1 MSNSKDAVRKILD
14 AVKADK
20 RTSLTAPEG
29 KLVCD
34 AYGIPVP
41 KEGVA
46 KSAAEAAK
54 IATDMGFPVVMKIVS
69 PDILHKTEAGGVMVG
84 VKTAADAEKNYAT
97 ILANAKKYKAD
108 AKIEGIQV
116 QQMLLGGQEVIIG
129 AVTDGSFGKLVAFGL
144 GGVLVEVLKDITF
157 RLAPATKEDAL
168 SMLDG
173 IQAHEMLKGVRGS
186 DPANRDAIADII
198 VNVSKLITDFPEIAE
213 MDLNPVFA
221 TKSNAIAADVR
232 IVVDFE
238 PKPPR
243 PRPNHD
249 DIVRQMNRIM
259 KPKSVAVI
267 GASAE
272 NGKIGNSVMKNLI
285 NGGYKGEIYPIHPKA
300 DEIMGKKV
308 YKSVKDVPGEVDIA
322 VFAIPANFVAGA
334 LIECGEKKVVGAIL
348 IPSGYAE
355 TGNIKGQEEIQAI
368 GQKYGIRLM
377 GPNIY
382 GFYYTHANLCATF
395 CTAYDVKGSAALS
408 SQSGGIGMAIIG
420 FSRSAKMGVSA
431 IVGLGNKS
439 DIDEDDLLT
448 FFEQDDNTQIIAQ
461 HCEDLK
467 DGRAFAEVAKRVSKK
482 KPIVVLKA
490 GRTSAGAKAASS
502 HTGALAGND
511 KIYEDV
517 FNQSGVIRA
526 RSLRDMLEF
535 ARGIPVLPTP
545 KGENVV
551 IITGAGGSGV
561 LLSDA
566 CIDNNLQADDD
577 PAGSRCGVPQVHPAV
592 RRGRQPGRH
601 HRRRAADH
609 LRQHRQARARRP
621 AHPFADPRLL
631 AHHRDAADGV
641 CEEHGRGEERDEGQG
656 HREADR
662 GLAGRRHR
670 GRGSRRLS
678 LPERHRRL
686 RLLDRNSGRGARRE
700 VQVGARRGPAVS
712 VNSSHSGMRASRGP
726 GMRIPGSRCARTGM
740 HGNQARFAFQPSRCH
755 RPIQRRGDGE
765 AGAGRQRIDH
775 EILKSGMPARRPELQ
790 NLDHADHHDGDRC
803 REQPV
808 PRIGQAEASPT
819 RTKASACS
827 PSWPRSECGRKR
839 GGPSVAKVTAAAR
852 SQAMI
857 LRMMVI
863 ATG

>member
-46 KSAAEAAK
+46 KSAAEASK
-54 IATDMGFPVVMKIVS
+54 IANDMGFPVVMKIVS

-84 VKTAADAEKNYAT
+84 VKTAADVEKNYAT
-97 ILANAKKYKAD
+97 ILANAKKYKSD

-116 QQMLLGGQEVIIG
+116 QQMLLGGQEVIVG

-157 RLAPATKEDAL
+157 RLAPATKQDAL

-232 IVVDFE
+232 IVVDFD

-272 NGKIGNSVMKNLI
+272 TGKIGNSVMKNLI

-322 VFAIPANFVAGA
+322 VFAIPANFVAAA
-334 LIECGEKKVVGAIL
+334 LVECGEKKVVGAIL

-382 GFYYTHANLCATF
+382 GFYYTPANLCATF

-566 CIDNNLQADDD
+566 CIDNNLKLMTIPPDLDAAFRKFIPPFGAAGNPVDITGGEPPITYVNTVKLGLED
-577 PAGSRCGVPQVHPAV
+577 PRIHSLILGYWHTIVTPPMVFAKNMVEVKNAMKAKGIEKPIVASLAGDIEVEE
-592 RRGRQPGRH
+592 
-601 HRRRAADH
+601 AADY
-609 LRQHRQARARRP
+609 LYQNGIVAYAYSTEIP
-621 AHPFADPRLL
+621 VAVLGAKYKW
-631 AHHRDAADGV
+631 A
-641 CEEHGRGEERDEGQG
+641 
-656 HREADR
+656 
-662 GLAGRRHR
+662 
-670 GRGSRRLS
+670 
-678 LPERHRRL
+678 
-686 RLLDRNSGRGARRE
+686 RGA
-700 VQVGARRGPAVS
+700 G
-712 VNSSHSGMRASRGP
+712 
-726 GMRIPGSRCARTGM
+726 
-740 HGNQARFAFQPSRCH
+740 
-755 RPIQRRGDGE
+755 
-765 AGAGRQRIDH
+765 
-775 EILKSGMPARRPELQ
+775 LL
-790 NLDHADHHDGDRC
+790 
-803 REQPV
+803 
-808 PRIGQAEASPT
+808 
-819 RTKASACS
+819 
-827 PSWPRSECGRKR
+827 
-839 GGPSVAKVTAAAR
+839 
-852 SQAMI
+852 
-857 LRMMVI
+857 
-863 ATG
+863 

>member
-14 AVKADK
+14 AVKTDK

-46 KSAAEAAK
+46 NSAADAAR

-84 VKTAADAEKNYAT
+84 VKTAADVEKNYAT

-116 QQMLLGGQEVIIG
+116 QQMLLGGQEVIVG

-157 RLAPATKEDAL
+157 RMAPATKDDAL

-198 VNVSKLITDFPEIAE
+198 VNVSRLITDFPEISE

-232 IVVDFE
+232 IVVDFD

-300 DEIMGKKV
+300 DEILGKKV

-322 VFAIPANFVAGA
+322 VFAIPANFVSAA

-355 TGNIKGQEEIQAI
+355 TGNMKGQEEIQAI

-566 CIDNNLQADDD
+566 CIDNKLSLMTIPPDLDAAFRKFIPPFGAAGNPVDITGGEPPITYVNTVKLGLED
-577 PAGSRCGVPQVHPAV
+577 PRIHSLILGYWHTIVTPPMVFAKNMVEVKNAMKAKGIEKPIVASLAGDIEVEE
-592 RRGRQPGRH
+592 
-601 HRRRAADH
+601 AADY
-609 LRQHRQARARRP
+609 LYQNGIVAYAYSTEIP
-621 AHPFADPRLL
+621 VAVLGAKYKW
-631 AHHRDAADGV
+631 A
-641 CEEHGRGEERDEGQG
+641 
-656 HREADR
+656 
-662 GLAGRRHR
+662 
-670 GRGSRRLS
+670 
-678 LPERHRRL
+678 
-686 RLLDRNSGRGARRE
+686 RGA
-700 VQVGARRGPAVS
+700 G
-712 VNSSHSGMRASRGP
+712 
-726 GMRIPGSRCARTGM
+726 
-740 HGNQARFAFQPSRCH
+740 
-755 RPIQRRGDGE
+755 
-765 AGAGRQRIDH
+765 
-775 EILKSGMPARRPELQ
+775 LL
-790 NLDHADHHDGDRC
+790 
-803 REQPV
+803 
-808 PRIGQAEASPT
+808 
-819 RTKASACS
+819 
-827 PSWPRSECGRKR
+827 
-839 GGPSVAKVTAAAR
+839 
-852 SQAMI
+852 
-857 LRMMVI
+857 
-863 ATG
+863 